1 MNRIRSDVIG
11 GLFWL
16 AVGIFFAVGGILLRP
31 GTLRNPGPGFLPLVM
46 ASLLICFSLFILI
59 KGLVGSGSLLKALRW
74 RRQAVM
80 MLSVFLYGVVMEWV
94 GFFFSTL
101 ALMFVL
107 FGVLFQGKGRWPKVL
122 FCAAVTA
129 LAGWLVFSVILKV
142 PFPRAR
148 MTAIWR

>member
-1 MNRIRSDVIG
+1 MKRIAADVIG
-11 GLFWL
+11 SLFWL

-31 GTLRNPGPGFLPLVM
+31 GTLRNPGPGFLPLMM
-46 ASLLICFSLFILI
+46 ALLLICFSLFILAR
-59 KGLVGSGSLLKALRW
+59 GLVGSGSLLKGIRW
-74 RRQAVM
+74 SRQAVM
-80 MLSVFLYGVVMEWV
+80 VLSVFLYGLLMDWV

-107 FGVLFQGKGRWPKVL
+107 YGVLFEGKGRWTRVL

-148 MTAIWR
+148 VMAIWR